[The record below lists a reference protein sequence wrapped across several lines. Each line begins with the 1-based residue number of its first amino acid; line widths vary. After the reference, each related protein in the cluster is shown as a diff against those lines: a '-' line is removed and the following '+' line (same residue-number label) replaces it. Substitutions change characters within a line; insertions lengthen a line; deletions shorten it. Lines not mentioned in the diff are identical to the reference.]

1 MRATVAVLAVILIAG
16 ATMLPLIAQTSQD
29 APHLTP
35 RTTTASQAQPQP
47 EADPPAAQGLT
58 VPAGTKIPLT
68 LKQGVNTK
76 NARPGDPVY
85 AQTAFPI
92 TRNDQI
98 LIPAGTFVQGEV
110 RRVVRPGR
118 VKGRAELQMSFTS
131 MIFPNGYTVM
141 LPGAVQNTPGS
152 ADNTVSGKEGTIQ
165 GPSSKGKD
173 AATIAA
179 ATIPGAGI
187 GAIADGG
194 KGAAIGGAAGGVIGL
209 ATVLLTR
216 GPEVQLGSGDSI
228 EMILESSLDLN
239 PAKMHRPASA
249 Q

>member
-1 MRATVAVLAVILIAG
+1 M
-16 ATMLPLIAQTSQD
+16 P
-29 APHLTP
+29 
-35 RTTTASQAQPQP
+35 
-47 EADPPAAQGLT
+47 ADIT

-68 LKQGVNTK
+68 MKQGVTTK
-76 NARPGDPVY
+76 SARPGDPVY

-92 TRNDQI
+92 TQNDHI
-98 LIPAGTFVQGEV
+98 VIPAGTFVQGEV

-131 MIFPNGYTVM
+131 MIFPNGYTVL

-152 ADNTVSGKEGTIQ
+152 ENTSMKGKEGTIQ
-165 GPSSKGKD
+165 GDSSKGKD

-194 KGAAIGGAAGGVIGL
+194 KGAAIGAGAGGVIGL

-216 GPEVQLGSGDSI
+216 GPEIQLTPGSSV
-228 EMILESSLDLN
+228 EMVLESTLDLN
-239 PAKMHRPASA
+239 PSKLHRPTV

>member
-1 MRATVAVLAVILIAG
+1 MLGKMLKALVVPLAVATVG
-16 ATMLPLIAQTSQD
+16 GMLPIIAQTSQD
-29 APHLTP
+29 APHLTQ

-47 EADPPAAQGLT
+47 EADPPAAPGLT

-68 LKQGVNTK
+68 LKQGINTK
-76 NARPGDPVY
+76 SARPGDPVY

-92 TRNDQI
+92 TQNDQI

-152 ADNTVSGKEGTIQ
+152 KDNTGERKGRNDRGSEQQGQRCGHDCRRNHSG
-165 GPSSKGKD
+165 
-173 AATIAA
+173 
-179 ATIPGAGI
+179 
-187 GAIADGG
+187 
-194 KGAAIGGAAGGVIGL
+194 
-209 ATVLLTR
+209 R
-216 GPEVQLGSGDSI
+216 GYWRD
-228 EMILESSLDLN
+228 
-239 PAKMHRPASA
+239 R
-249 Q
+249 

>member
-1 MRATVAVLAVILIAG
+1 MRAIVALLGTALSVGTA
-16 ATMLPLIAQTSQD
+16 MLPISAQTSQES
-29 APHLTP
+29 PQLIP
-35 RTTTASQAQPQP
+35 RTQPVTQP
-47 EADPPAAQGLT
+47 APDPPAPPAVT

-68 LKQGVNTK
+68 MKQGVTSK
-76 NARPGDPVY
+76 SARPGDPVY

-92 TRNDQI
+92 TQNDQI
-98 LIPAGTFVQGEV
+98 VIPAGTFVQGEV

-131 MIFPNGYTVM
+131 MIFPNGYTIL

-152 ADNTVSGKEGTIQ
+152 QSNTMKGKEGTIE

-173 AATIAA
+173 AGTIVGT
-179 ATIPGAGI
+179 TIPGAGI
-187 GAIADGG
+187 GALADGG
-194 KGAAIGGAAGGVIGL
+194 KGAAIGAATGGVLGL

-216 GPEVQLGSGDSI
+216 GPDVQLSTGDSV
-228 EMILESSLDLN
+228 EMVLESTLDLD
-239 PAKMHRPASA
+239 PAKMHRPSGVP

>member
-1 MRATVAVLAVILIAG
+1 MRAVVAIPVVLGIAVLAPLAG
-16 ATMLPLIAQTSQD
+16 AQTSEDQ
-29 APHLTP
+29 PQLTP
-35 RTTTASQAQPQP
+35 RSAIVVNK
-47 EADPPAAQGLT
+47 EAREDVPPTPPLL
-58 VPAGTKIPLT
+58 VPSGTKIPLT

-92 TRNDQI
+92 TQNNQI
-98 LIPAGTFVQGEV
+98 VIPAGTFVQGQV
-110 RRVVRPGR
+110 DRVIRPGH

-152 ADNTVSGKEGTIQ
+152 KDNTVKDKEGTIE
-165 GPSSKGKD
+165 GPSGKGKD
-173 AATIAA
+173 AGTLAT
-179 ATIPGAGI
+179 TTVTGAGI

-194 KGAAIGGAAGGVIGL
+194 KGAGIGAAAGGVIGL

-216 GPEVQLGSGDSI
+216 GPEVDLGTGSSLEMVLERSI
-228 EMILESSLDLN
+228 ELD
-239 PAKMHRPASA
+239 PAKMHKPASSY
-249 Q
+249 